1 MLDIERSIIKRINT
15 RHDGRLVYSWGC
27 EAQVK
32 TKCFT
37 VSKTSEDD
45 GGRRRIWTKKHDQL
59 VSQKSKSVLTE
70 CDAKRMKESKSQAR
84 VWRPFNECL
93 WVVQIFTVSKTS
105 EVATAAGK
113 NERFETSEVQK
124 TTDKDECFT
133 VSKTSEVPTAAGK
146 PNALVFQKQAK
157 TTGKDGCFT
166 VSKTS
171 EDDGARV

>member
-1 MLDIERSIIKRINT
+1 
-15 RHDGRLVYSWGC
+15 
-27 EAQVK
+27 
-32 TKCFT
+32 
-37 VSKTSEDD
+37 
-45 GGRRRIWTKKHDQL
+45 
-59 VSQKSKSVLTE
+59 
-70 CDAKRMKESKSQAR
+70 MKESKSQAR